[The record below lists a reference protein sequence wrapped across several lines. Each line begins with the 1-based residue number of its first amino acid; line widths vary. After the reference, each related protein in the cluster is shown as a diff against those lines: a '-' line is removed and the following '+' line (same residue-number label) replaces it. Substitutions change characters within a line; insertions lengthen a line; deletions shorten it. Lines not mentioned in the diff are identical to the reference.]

1 MFLRQLSLIQFKNY
15 DEISLQF
22 SEKIN
27 CFVGDNGVGKTNLLD
42 SIYYLSMCKSYFNS
56 VDSQLI
62 KHEKD
67 FFVIQGTYERNELD
81 EHIYCGIKRNARK
94 QFKRNKK
101 DYEKLSEHIG
111 LLPVVMVSPSDS
123 ALVQEGSEERRRF
136 LDSVIS
142 QYDKQYLD
150 DLIRYNR
157 VLQQRN
163 RFLKDLATQPDM
175 DSEML
180 EAYDVQ
186 LAQFGTR
193 IYKARF
199 DFIEKLLPIFNHYY
213 QYISEQAE
221 EVQLHYVSQL
231 SDAPLIDLL
240 AGSRKRDRALEYT
253 SVGIHKDD
261 MDMLLGAYPIKRLG
275 SQGQQKTYLIALKLS
290 QFDFMKQINGFEPI
304 LLLDDL
310 FDKLDQKRVANLIQ
324 LVSENH
330 FGQIFITDTG
340 KSRLQEIVQNL
351 PIAHAF
357 FDIER
362 NGIITSI

>member
-1 MFLRQLSLIQFKNY
+1 
-15 DEISLQF
+15 
-22 SEKIN
+22 
-27 CFVGDNGVGKTNLLD
+27 
-42 SIYYLSMCKSYFNS
+42 
-56 VDSQLI
+56 
-62 KHEKD
+62 
-67 FFVIQGTYERNELD
+67 
-81 EHIYCGIKRNARK
+81 
-94 QFKRNKK
+94 
-101 DYEKLSEHIG
+101 
-111 LLPVVMVSPSDS
+111 
-123 ALVQEGSEERRRF
+123 VQEGSEERRRF

-142 QYDKQYLD
+142 QYDKLYLD

-163 RFLKDLATQPDM
+163 KFLKDLASQSDV

-199 DFIEKLLPIFNHYY
+199 DFIEKLLPIFKHYY

-231 SDAPLIDLL
+231 ADAPLMDLL
-240 AGSRKRDRALEYT
+240 AGSRKRDMALEYT

-261 MDMLLGAYPIKRLG
+261 IDMLLGLHPIKRLG

-310 FDKLDQKRVANLIQ
+310 FDKLDQKRVSNIIQ

-362 NGIITSI
+362 NGTITSI